1 MKILIAE
8 DEAII
13 RMGLKTMLAEMGH
26 EVYAAVN
33 GREALQM
40 ARMHDPD
47 LAILDI
53 KMPFTDGLETARV
66 LVRTQ
71 PMPILLLTAFS
82 QQDLVEEATELTIQ
96 GYLIKPV
103 NADELAAAIS
113 VASKRFL
120 EMQSLALEKERLE
133 RQLETRKLIDRAK
146 GKLMGEGLSEEEAYL
161 TIQRQARQHGQ
172 SIKDATLV
180 ILANKKNTPQSN
192 DHGVLN

>member
-13 RMGLKTMLAEMGH
+13 RMGLKSMLAEMGH